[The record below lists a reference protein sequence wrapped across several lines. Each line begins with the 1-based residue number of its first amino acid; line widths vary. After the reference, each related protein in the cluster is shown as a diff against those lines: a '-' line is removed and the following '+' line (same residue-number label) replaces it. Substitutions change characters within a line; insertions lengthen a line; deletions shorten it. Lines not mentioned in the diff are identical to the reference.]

1 MPGQWQKINAV
12 LLQAAIVSAI
22 MAVCI
27 SLMLSGRHYAVPI
40 LLTCGRVRNG
50 GAPSFQKVISQWL
63 HKRHWLENLGKHQE
77 RFVFLFRC
85 LHSKKTKHM
94 KQHKLLRISSA
105 TLISFS
111 ALAILMVSLMAFQN
125 PQAVMDLVQV
135 KLPNNDAFSS
145 IRGVYGGVGLTIAV
159 ALIYLVFEDHAK
171 GLVFAAILWGCYA
184 LSRVM
189 TISMEGPLGA
199 FGQQWLLIETVLC
212 VLSLILLAI
221 RLRLQK
227 AKA

>member
-1 MPGQWQKINAV
+1 
-12 LLQAAIVSAI
+12 
-22 MAVCI
+22 
-27 SLMLSGRHYAVPI
+27 
-40 LLTCGRVRNG
+40 
-50 GAPSFQKVISQWL
+50 
-63 HKRHWLENLGKHQE
+63 
-77 RFVFLFRC
+77 
-85 LHSKKTKHM
+85 M

-111 ALAILMVSLMAFQN
+111 AFAILMVSLMAFQN

-145 IRGVYGGVGLTIAV
+145 IRGVYGGVGLTIAIS
-159 ALIYLVFEDHAK
+159 LIYLVFKDHMK
-171 GLVFAAILWGCYA
+171 GLAFAAILWGCYA
-184 LSRVM
+184 LSRVI

-199 FGQQWLLIETVLC
+199 FGQQWLLIESVLC
-212 VLSLILLAI
+212 ALSLILLAI